1 MHPWFHAGFYRR
13 TVSTFNCLILAAM
26 SGAFS
31 VTMET
36 LMGPEEP
43 ERRSKR
49 NDPDLLNNP
58 DDRRLWKRLQQIKS
72 LPERDQRAILRMLD
86 NTITANAGDG

>member
-1 MHPWFHAGFYRR
+1 L
-13 TVSTFNCLILAAM
+13 TS
-26 SGAFS
+26 
-31 VTMET
+31 
-36 LMGPEEP
+36 
-43 ERRSKR
+43 
-49 NDPDLLNNP
+49 DNP